1 MVTIV
6 IHGLNLKVTGLWSG
20 YIIMQKMIMVSK
32 FLSGLRKSSGGL
44 NMGWFFSSPI
54 RRNFFCQRMVSVKQT
69 RSKLRLELFLNSLIG
84 HISVP
89 KLRC

>member
-44 NMGWFFSSPI
+44 NMGCFFPP
-54 RRNFFCQRMVSVKQT
+54 Q
-69 RSKLRLELFLNSLIG
+69 
-84 HISVP
+84 
-89 KLRC
+89 